1 MNEIDCHTIV
11 FSSSATNYDTPVCLP
26 YDESHSTKP
35 INEHRRTH
43 SQRSV
48 RRQSESEGVFA
59 ALLQL
64 SGVHV
69 SGQITENPKGVP
81 TNLKPYLAEISGGIW
96 LALTTFGYNFYWR
109 GGTAKHDYVYVVDLE
124 RGASRNN

>member
-1 MNEIDCHTIV
+1 MNEIDCHAIV
-11 FSSSATNYDTPVCLP
+11 FSSSATNYDTPVCLS

-35 INEHRRTH
+35 INQHRRTH

-64 SGVHV
+64 SGEHI
-69 SGQITENPKGVP
+69 SGLISENPKGVP
-81 TNLKPYLAEISGGIW
+81 TNLMPYLA
-96 LALTTFGYNFYWR
+96 
-109 GGTAKHDYVYVVDLE
+109 
-124 RGASRNN
+124 

>member
-26 YDESHSTKP
+26 YNESHSTKP
-35 INEHRRTH
+35 INQRRLTQ

-64 SGVHV
+64 SGVHI
-69 SGQITENPKGVP
+69 SGLISENPKGVP
-81 TNLKPYLAEISGGIW
+81 TNLMPYLAQISGGIW
-96 LALTTFGYNFYWR
+96 LALTTFGYIYYWS

-124 RGASRNN
+124 RGASCSN